1 MDHQDFKIVNIGKGY
16 SNKQLTTEE
25 LNIQKRNNMRQGLTK
40 SYNKLSS
47 SKHIPDN
54 AKKLD
59 ESTESSKIE
68 KIKFGNEIMR
78 ARTARKLNRKQLA
91 QLLNIKIETIAQFEN
106 NTAKSTP
113 DNKKIL
119 NKIKQKLGIR

>member
-1 MDHQDFKIVNIGKGY
+1 MDHQDFKIVNIGKGC
-16 SNKQLTTEE
+16 SNKNLTTEE

-40 SYNKLSS
+40 SYTKLAS

-54 AKKLD
+54 AKRLD
-59 ESTESSKIE
+59 ESTESSKVE

-78 ARTARKLNRKQLA
+78 ARTAKKLNRKQLA

-106 NTAKSTP
+106 NIAKSTP
-113 DNKKIL
+113 ENKKIL